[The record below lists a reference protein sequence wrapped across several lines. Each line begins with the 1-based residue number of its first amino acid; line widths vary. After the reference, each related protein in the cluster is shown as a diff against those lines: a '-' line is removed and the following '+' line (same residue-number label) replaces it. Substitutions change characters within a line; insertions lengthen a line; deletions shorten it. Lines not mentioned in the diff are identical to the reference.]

1 MFRLLRS
8 LVTVVFLLAIFILTG
23 CGPALFGR
31 QVIEL
36 QMPRSEIRDV
46 VREAALWSD
55 GQPIFEWLDTN
66 YAFADGLFHIEG
78 EFRAPDDQLQHGF
91 LDLAFSVQ
99 RGELKVSIVG
109 HNIEG
114 LQEDEVERVNVALA
128 IELAQN
134 IEDSLN
140 QEVIEYRKVEPLASN
155 ILQIS
160 LTPNMDPDAMIAP
173 LPSQ

>member
-1 MFRLLRS
+1 MFRLLRN
-8 LVTVVFLLAIFILTG
+8 LVNIVSFLAIFILTG

-31 QVIEL
+31 QVIDL
-36 QMPRSEIRDV
+36 QMPRSDIRDV

-55 GQPIFEWLDTN
+55 GQPIFERLDTN

-78 EFRAPDDQLQHGF
+78 EFRAPNDQLQHGF
-91 LDLAFSVQ
+91 LDIAFSVE
-99 RGELKVSIVG
+99 RGELKMSIVET
-109 HNIEG
+109 NIEG
-114 LQEDEVERVNVALA
+114 LQKDEVERVNAALA
-128 IELAQN
+128 VELAQN

-160 LTPNMDPDAMIAP
+160 LTPEMDPDAMIVP